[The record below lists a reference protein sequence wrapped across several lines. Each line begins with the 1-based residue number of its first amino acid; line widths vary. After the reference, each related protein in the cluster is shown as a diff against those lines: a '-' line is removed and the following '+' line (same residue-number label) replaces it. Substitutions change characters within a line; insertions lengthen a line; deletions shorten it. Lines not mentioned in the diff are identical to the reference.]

1 MLIVLLTISVFG
13 FIQRFLVILPTFVVG
28 MTKDMDHYEAHP
40 VDTCLLQSYSQEATQ
55 VWQWIYDYEP
65 LFLLPLLRRIWI
77 YVVYFVAGNYLADFK
92 WPLFQK
98 QLFDDRGKWQFDTL
112 VLEDKVPSSL
122 ADRKLLYLVLFNE
135 EKATSHSDCSLTER
149 MCPFEW
155 FLATCKVVKKPRF
168 ITDWS
173 RHFLSKFL
181 PWVLLLIDVSS
192 QGLDSS
198 SINLHRGI
206 KLHFQQNYTLA
217 WWNLVNIWKE
227 KISIKGFTLNVN
239 YTYLL

>member
-1 MLIVLLTISVFG
+1 MWVHCLKCSGFGVRFKCPKKNKAVCHFTPCVILSCVCNQSSVVVRQIAG
-13 FIQRFLVILPTFVVG
+13 SLPTFVVG

-77 YVVYFVAGNYLADFK
+77 YVVYFVAGNYFADCK

-122 ADRKLLYLVLFNE
+122 VERKLL
-135 EKATSHSDCSLTER
+135 
-149 MCPFEW
+149 
-155 FLATCKVVKKPRF
+155 
-168 ITDWS
+168 
-173 RHFLSKFL
+173 
-181 PWVLLLIDVSS
+181 
-192 QGLDSS
+192 
-198 SINLHRGI
+198 
-206 KLHFQQNYTLA
+206 
-217 WWNLVNIWKE
+217 
-227 KISIKGFTLNVN
+227 
-239 YTYLL
+239 